1 MRKKFIAGNWKM
13 YKTTA
18 EAIAFAKDFTRLYR
32 DAGADAEAGVC
43 APFTQLAAL
52 SDALAGSGVKLGAQN
67 VHFEDKGAYTG
78 EISAPMLR
86 EIGVDY
92 AIVGHSERREYFA
105 ETDETVNKKLHKLYE
120 YDILPILC
128 VGEKLDQ
135 RDAGT
140 AETIVKAQVEKDLA
154 GLSAAQVCRLVIAYE
169 PIWAIGTGRTA
180 SPEQA
185 QEMCAFIRNTVAS
198 LYGAETADKL
208 RVQYGG
214 SVKPDNAAEIL
225 GKADVDG
232 ALVGGASLVA
242 EDFIKIVKFR

>member
-1 MRKKFIAGNWKM
+1 
-13 YKTTA
+13 
-18 EAIAFAKDFTRLYR
+18 
-32 DAGADAEAGVC
+32 
-43 APFTQLAAL
+43 
-52 SDALAGSGVKLGAQN
+52 
-67 VHFEDKGAYTG
+67 
-78 EISAPMLR
+78 MLR

-140 AETIVKAQVEKDLA
+140 AEAVVKAQVEKDLE

-232 ALVGGASLVA
+232 ALVGGASLVV
-242 EDFIKIVKFR
+242 EDFIKIVEFR

>member
-18 EAIAFAKDFTRLYR
+18 EAVAFAEAFNRLYTG
-32 DAGADAEAGVC
+32 AGADAEAGIC

-52 SDALAGSGVKLGAQN
+52 KDAFAGSGVKLGAQN
-67 VHFEDKGAYTG
+67 VHFEEKGAYTG
-78 EISAPMLR
+78 EISASMLR

-105 ETDETVNKKLHKLYE
+105 ETDESVNKKLHKLYE

-135 RDAGT
+135 RDAGK
-140 AETIVKAQVEKDLA
+140 AEAVVKAQVEKDLA
-154 GLSAAQVCRLVIAYE
+154 GLSSAQIERLVIAYE

-180 SPEQA
+180 TPEQA
-185 QEMCAFIRNTVAS
+185 QEMCAFIRGTVVS
-198 LYGAETADKL
+198 LYGAAAADKL

-232 ALVGGASLVA
+232 ALVGGASLVP
-242 EDFIKIVKFR
+242 EDFIKIVVA